1 LPKWKQNKTKQNKK
15 TIAHLVKEQRGLEAT
30 KAKKKQKKKCHYPN
44 ADLPQNQQKRNKTWN

>member
-30 KAKKKQKKKCHYPN
+30 KAKKKKKKKVP
-44 ADLPQNQQKRNKTWN
+44 LPQCRPTSESTKKK